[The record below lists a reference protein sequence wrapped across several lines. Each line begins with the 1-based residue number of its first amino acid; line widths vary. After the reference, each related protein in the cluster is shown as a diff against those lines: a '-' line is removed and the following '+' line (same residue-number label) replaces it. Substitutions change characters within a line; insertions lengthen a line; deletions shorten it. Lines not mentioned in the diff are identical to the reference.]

1 MDYPRFH
8 DWLMAQPKKSAQE
21 KRSHD
26 IKLALNEREYQ
37 LTVARAQKVGKP
49 LAVYCREVVM
59 RFAPKIIP
67 AINRQAWG
75 QLGHHMSNINQLTR
89 SLNEAR
95 LTSAALPD
103 SLLIQLEEELLAT
116 QRLRLMLLGKEAW
129 DDTQEN

>member
-1 MDYPRFH
+1 
-8 DWLMAQPKKSAQE
+8 
-21 KRSHD
+21 
-26 IKLALNEREYQ
+26 
-37 LTVARAQKVGKP
+37 
-49 LAVYCREVVM
+49 
-59 RFAPKIIP
+59 
-67 AINRQAWG
+67 
-75 QLGHHMSNINQLTR
+75 MSNINQLTR

>member
-1 MDYPRFH
+1 LDYPRFH
-8 DWLMAQPKKSAQE
+8 DWLMPQPKKSAQE
-21 KRSHD
+21 KRSRD

-37 LTVARAQKVGKP
+37 LIVSRAQKVGKP

-67 AINRQAWG
+67 AINRQVWG

-89 SLNEAR
+89 SLNEAQ
-95 LTSAALPD
+95 LTGAALPE
-103 SLLIQLEEELLAT
+103 SLLFQLQEELLAT